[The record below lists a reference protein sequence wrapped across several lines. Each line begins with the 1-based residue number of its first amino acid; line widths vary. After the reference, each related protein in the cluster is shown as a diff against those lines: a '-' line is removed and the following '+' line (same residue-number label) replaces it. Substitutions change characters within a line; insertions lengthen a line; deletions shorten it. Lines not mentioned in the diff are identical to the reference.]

1 MKNRGWIAIIVVLL
15 IALTLACGG
24 SDDTPTPEP
33 SETPEQGNDIISE
46 VKVTDTP
53 MPTEEPVES
62 TKPTATPMTSATG
75 PTLEIINDSDYTL
88 TYLYISPTD
97 SDTWGSNWLN
107 GSLAS
112 GATQLIENIEPGNY
126 DLQVG
131 DDEGSLETLYNAD
144 LVGERTWTVWGQ
156 ASVPE
161 NAVLRFDDDFS
172 DNRNNWGGT
181 QSDEVNYMTPS
192 GGEYCMHIMVDNMTA
207 WEWYEPF
214 RPDEFFAEVK
224 CRVDANT
231 DASCGLGFGPD
242 GDNLFWYEIDA
253 ESQSYSVFLL
263 KDDEWQDPLVEW
275 TNDLHVNPSGQN
287 YLGLGRRQGTLFVYV
302 NGALIDA
309 IDTDLFPTGRIGI
322 GGATY
327 SDPDVTVCLDD
338 LRVWRIE

>member
-15 IALTLACGG
+15 IALSLACGG
-24 SDDTPTPEP
+24 GGDDTPTPE
-33 SETPEQGNDIISE
+33 EDNGDIVSE
-46 VKVTDTP
+46 VKATDTP
-53 MPTEEPVES
+53 MPTEEPPEPEATS
-62 TKPTATPMTSATG
+62 TPLTSSTG
-75 PTLEIINDSDYTL
+75 LSLEIINDSDDTI
-88 TYLYISPTD
+88 TTLYISPTE

-107 GSLAS
+107 GSVAPEES
-112 GATQLIENIEPGNY
+112 QLIEEIEPGTY

-131 DDEGSLETLYNAD
+131 NEEGSLETLYNAELD
-144 LVGERTWTVWGQ
+144 SDRTWTVWGQ

-181 QSDEVNYMTPS
+181 ENDNVNYMTPS
-192 GGEYCMHIMVDNMTA
+192 GGEYCMHIKVENMTA

-224 CRVDANT
+224 CRVDVNT

-242 GDNLFWYEIDA
+242 ADNLFWYEIDS
-253 ESQSYSVFLL
+253 ESQSYAVFLL
-263 KDDEWQDPLVEW
+263 QDDAWQDPLIEW
-275 TNDLHVNPSGQN
+275 TNDLHISPDGQN
-287 YLGLGRRQGTLFVYV
+287 YLGLGRLQGTLFIYV
-302 NGALIDA
+302 NGSLIDA

-327 SDPDVTVCLDD
+327 DDPDVTVCLDD